1 MAAVIFSAIVHPNP
15 EGGYAAAFPDLSGVT
30 VTGADMAQLLA
41 NAREA
46 VSAHLQ
52 SLADEGLEWPKPT
65 AAEQLRPEP
74 PAFAL
79 LVDVDVED
87 PPVRVNISIG
97 EQLLKRLD
105 AAAAARGASRS
116 GFIAQ
121 SVRASLGEKPSGGP
135 DFEAAARKL
144 QDELSAMGR
153 KMTDFLGPNSS
164 FSKNMAEFDDRVTET
179 VRKAADSVSAA
190 MARRKEAESRTGK
203 TEPPGEGPATPH

>member
-1 MAAVIFSAIVHPNP
+1 MTAVLYFAFVSPQP
-15 EGGYAAAFPDLSGVT
+15 DGGYSAEFPDLAGVHES
-30 VTGADMAQLLA
+30 GADLAELLA
-41 NAREA
+41 AAREA
-46 VSAHLQ
+46 VMTHLQ
-52 SLADEGLEWPKPT
+52 KLADDGEEWPTPT
-65 AAEQLRPEP
+65 PADQLRPEP

-79 LVDVDVED
+79 LVDVHVDD

-105 AAAAARGASRS
+105 AAATARGASRS

-121 SVRASLGEKPSGGP
+121 AVRASLGDKTHAGP
-135 DFEAAARKL
+135 DFEAAAKRL
-144 QDELSAMGR
+144 QDELAVMGR
-153 KMTDFLGPNSS
+153 KITDSLGPNSAFHRS
-164 FSKNMAEFDDRVTET
+164 MAEFDDRVSET